1 MAQPHGEVVA
11 SRGLQRLHPHPSIG
25 NGLAASSSF
34 SSSTRHRTRR
44 PASPYLCQKGTPR
57 RRGEAAVGAGRERGE
72 ATVGAGW
79 ERGVTVMGA
88 GGERGEA
95 AELLR
100 SGSGQQRRKEGDVQR
115 RRKERDSGVNAE
127 EALRERGVDA
137 LHARPNRSSGE
148 RICGSDTNQKR
159 RLSLSWML
167 WYQSQPPNLTSIAH
181 QTVCFKVSVIK
192 YSIL

>member
-1 MAQPHGEVVA
+1 
-11 SRGLQRLHPHPSIG
+11 
-25 NGLAASSSF
+25 
-34 SSSTRHRTRR
+34 
-44 PASPYLCQKGTPR
+44 
-57 RRGEAAVGAGRERGE
+57 
-72 ATVGAGW
+72 
-79 ERGVTVMGA
+79 MGA

-100 SGSGQQRRKEGDVQR
+100 SGSGQQRRKEGDVQW

-137 LHARPNRSSGE
+137 LHACRHGILPAEGHAADAGAATNRSSGE

-181 QTVCFKVSVIK
+181 QTVCFKH
-192 YSIL
+192 SIIS